1 MKETIKV
8 LETDERGGIYDCG
21 PVQVVFWN
29 AGSKSSVH
37 MHPYPDTI
45 FVLRGMVKITYGK
58 KSETLLALE
67 QITIPANTP
76 LKVEALENVILVE
89 TRGRV

>member
-1 MKETIKV
+1 MKETIKT
-8 LETDERGGIYDCG
+8 LKSDERGGIYNCG

-37 MHPYPDTI
+37 THPYSETI
-45 FVLRGMVKITYGK
+45 FVLRGMVKVTYGG

-76 LKVEALENVILVE
+76 IKVEALENIIIVE
-89 TRGRV
+89 TRGKE

>member
-1 MKETIKV
+1 MKERIKI
-8 LETDERGGIYDCG
+8 LKSDERGGIYDCG

-37 MHPYPDTI
+37 THPYPETI
-45 FVLRGMVKITYGK
+45 FVLRGAVRVTYWR

-76 LKVEALENVILVE
+76 IKVEALENVIILE
-89 TRGRV
+89 TRGKE